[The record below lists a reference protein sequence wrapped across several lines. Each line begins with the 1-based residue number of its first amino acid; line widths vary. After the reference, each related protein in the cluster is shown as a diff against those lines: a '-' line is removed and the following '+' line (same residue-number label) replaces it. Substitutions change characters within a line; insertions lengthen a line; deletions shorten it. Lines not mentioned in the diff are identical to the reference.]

1 MKRGALRVLLGAAPG
16 VGKTYTML
24 EEGRRLKGE
33 GKDVVVAVVETH
45 GRKGTSSML
54 LGLETVPRTVTV
66 HRGVELSEMDIAA
79 VIARRPDVALV
90 DELAH
95 TNAPGSQNEKR
106 WQDVENLLDAGI
118 NVIST
123 VNIQHIDSLTDV
135 VEQIT
140 GAPQRETIPDSV
152 LRSAEQI
159 EVVDLAPQALRDRL
173 AGGFV
178 YPATRIDAA
187 LSNYFRLGNLTAL
200 RELALLWL
208 ADEVDSALKNY
219 RREHGIQN
227 KWEARERVVVAL
239 TGGPEGETLIR
250 RGARIAARSAGGQ
263 LLAVHVSSDDGLRNA
278 NPGALLAQRRLVDS
292 LGGSYHQVVSDD
304 IPHGLVDF
312 ARAENATQLVIG
324 VSRRSRLNAALTGPG
339 IGATVIRESGD
350 IDVHIVT
357 HSAAGGRF
365 ALPRLGGALTLRR
378 RMFGLLIALVG
389 GPLVTWLLVSLRSDE
404 SITSDVLTYQ
414 LLVVVV
420 ALVGG
425 FGPALFAALLSGL
438 TLDYFFVEPIYTITV
453 AEPVHLF
460 ALGLYVLNAV
470 LVSVV
475 VDQAA
480 RRSRAAARATGES
493 ELLATVAG
501 SVVRGQDA
509 LQALVDRTR
518 EAFALTTVR
527 LVVDGAV
534 THTAGA
540 DGDTGTEGG
549 TGTGI
554 TRIPVGDHAEL
565 ELHGGDLAA
574 SERRLLAVIA
584 AQLDAA
590 LEYSDLA
597 ETAGEIGPLAQ
608 ADRVRSAL
616 LAAVGHDLR
625 RPLTAATAAVGG
637 LRATDVTLS
646 QADRDELLTTAGESL
661 DTLSLLVTNLLD
673 VTRLQAGAL
682 AVFLTPVDVEDIVL
696 PAIDELG
703 LGPDTIELDL
713 PDATHPVT
721 ADYGLLERV
730 IVNLLSNAVRFSPP
744 GERVLISTSEF
755 AGLVEIR
762 IADRGPGVAPDR
774 REEIFV
780 PFQRLG
786 DTDNLTGL
794 GLGLALSK
802 GFVEGMGG
810 TLEADDTPGGGLTM
824 VISLPAATETAAT
837 EAIPAEPS
845 ATEPTV
851 TTTNDHETMPETT
864 P

>member
-1 MKRGALRVLLGAAPG
+1 MKRGTFRVLLGAAPG

-45 GRKGTSSML
+45 GRRGTASML
-54 LGLETVPRTVTV
+54 LGLETIPRAVTV
-66 HRGVELSEMDIAA
+66 HRGVELSEMDLAA
-79 VIARRPDVALV
+79 VLARRPMIALV

-106 WQDVENLLDAGI
+106 WQDVETLLDAGI
-118 NVIST
+118 SVIST

-140 GAPQRETIPDSV
+140 GAPQRETVPDSV

-208 ADEVDSALKNY
+208 ADEVDSALKDY

-239 TGGPEGETLIR
+239 TGGSEGETLIR
-250 RGARIAARSAGGQ
+250 RGARIAARSSGGQ
-263 LLAVHVSSDDGLRNA
+263 LLAVHVSSNDGLRNA
-278 NPGALLAQRRLVDS
+278 NPGALLAQRKLVDS
-292 LGGSYHQVVSDD
+292 LGGSYHQVISDD
-304 IPHGLVDF
+304 IPHGLVEF

-324 VSRRSRLNAALTGPG
+324 VSRRSRLSAALTGPG

-357 HSAAGGRF
+357 HAAAGGRF
-365 ALPRLGGALTLRR
+365 ALPRLGGALSLRR
-378 RMFGLLIALVG
+378 RMLGLAVALVG
-389 GPLVTWLLVSLRSDE
+389 GPLVTWLLVALRSDD

-420 ALVGG
+420 ALIGG

-438 TLDYFFVEPIYTITV
+438 TLDFFFVAPVYTITV
-453 AEPVHLF
+453 TEPVHLV

-518 EAFALTTVR
+518 EAFTLSAVR

-534 THTAGA
+534 TNTAGVVDDSA
-540 DGDTGTEGG
+540 SGSAPSSGER
-549 TGTGI
+549 I

-574 SERRLLAVIA
+574 SERRLLTVIA
-584 AQLDAA
+584 SQLDAA

-597 ETAGEIGPLAQ
+597 ETAGEVGPLAQ

-646 QADRDELLTTAGESL
+646 AADRDELLATAGESL

-682 AVFLTPVDVEDIVL
+682 AVFLSPVDVEDIVL

-713 PDATHPVT
+713 PESTRPVT
-721 ADYGLLERV
+721 ADHGLLERV

-744 GERVLISTSEF
+744 GARVLISTSEF
-755 AGLVEIR
+755 AGTVEIR
-762 IADRGPGVAPDR
+762 IADRGPGVAPGR

-824 VISLPAATETAAT
+824 VIALPAAS
-837 EAIPAEPS
+837 IPEPS
-845 ATEPTV
+845 PTPEP
-851 TTTNDHETMPETT
+851 MPETA

>member
-1 MKRGALRVLLGAAPG
+1 MKRGTFRVLLGAAPG

-33 GKDVVVAVVETH
+33 GLDVVVAVVETH
-45 GRKGTSSML
+45 GRKGTASML
-54 LGLETVPRTVTV
+54 LGLETVPRSISV
-66 HRGVELSEMDIAA
+66 HRGVELSEMDVAA
-79 VIARRPDVALV
+79 VLARHPDVALV

-95 TNAPGSQNEKR
+95 TNAPGSPNPKR
-106 WQDVENLLDAGI
+106 WNDVETLLAAGI
-118 NVIST
+118 SVIST

-140 GAPQRETIPDSV
+140 GAPQRETVPDSV
-152 LRSAEQI
+152 LRSADQI

-178 YPATRIDAA
+178 YPAARIDAA

-219 RREHGIQN
+219 RREHGIART
-227 KWEARERVVVAL
+227 WEARERVVVAL

-250 RGARIAARSAGGQ
+250 RGARIAARSSGGQ
-263 LLAVHVSSDDGLRNA
+263 LLAVHVSADDGLRNA
-278 NPGALLAQRRLVDS
+278 DPGALLAQRRLVES

-304 IPHGLVDF
+304 IPRGLVAF
-312 ARAENATQLVIG
+312 ARAENATQLVMG
-324 VSRRSRLNAALTGPG
+324 VSRRSRLGAALTGPG

-357 HSAAGGRF
+357 HAAAGGRF
-365 ALPRLGGALTLRR
+365 ALPRLGGALSRKR
-378 RMFGLLIALVG
+378 RMLGLALALAG

-438 TLDYFFVEPIYTITV
+438 TLDFFFVAPLYTVTV
-453 AEPVHLF
+453 TEPVHLF
-460 ALGLYVLNAV
+460 ALGLYVVNAV

-475 VDQAA
+475 VDLAA
-480 RRSRAAARATGES
+480 RRSRAAARASGES
-493 ELLATVAG
+493 ELLGAVAG
-501 SVVRGQDA
+501 SVFRGQDA

-518 EAFALTTVR
+518 EAFSLEAVR
-527 LVVDGAV
+527 LVVDDVV
-534 THTAGA
+534 THAAGERDA
-540 DGDTGTEGG
+540 AGSVTSL
-549 TGTGI
+549 
-554 TRIPVGDHAEL
+554 PVGGRGRL
-565 ELHGGDLAA
+565 ELVGGDLAA

-584 AQLDAA
+584 TQIDAA
-590 LEYSDLA
+590 LEYTDLA
-597 ETAGEIGPLAQ
+597 ETAGEVEPLAQ

-625 RPLTAATAAVGG
+625 RPLSAATAAVSG
-637 LRATDVTLS
+637 LRATDVALTP
-646 QADRDELLTTAGESL
+646 ADRDELLATAGESL
-661 DTLSLLVTNLLD
+661 DTLSQLVTNLLD

-682 AVFLTPVDVEDIVL
+682 AVFLAPGDVEDVVL

-703 LGPDTIELDL
+703 LGPDSIELDL
-713 PDATHPVT
+713 PGTT
-721 ADYGLLERV
+721 AAVLADHGLLERV

-744 GERVLISTSEF
+744 DERVLITASEF
-755 AGLVEIR
+755 AGTVEVR
-762 IADRGPGVAPDR
+762 IVDRGPGIAVER
-774 REEIFV
+774 REDVFV

-810 TLEADDTPGGGLTM
+810 TLEAHDTPGGGLTM
-824 VISLPAATETAAT
+824 VIALPAASSPAA
-837 EAIPAEPS
+837 S
-845 ATEPTV
+845 AAPLTPT
-851 TTTNDHETMPETT
+851 ETT